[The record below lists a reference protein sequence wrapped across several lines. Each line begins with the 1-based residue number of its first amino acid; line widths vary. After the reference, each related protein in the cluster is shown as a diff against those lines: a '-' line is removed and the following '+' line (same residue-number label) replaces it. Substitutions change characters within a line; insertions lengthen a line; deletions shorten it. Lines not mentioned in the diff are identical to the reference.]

1 MESDTVPRFSVEMMY
16 DEITCHHAENQS
28 NIFTNICNTPDMIL
42 RLLEY
47 LKRAG
52 IVAVDLEVIFMVIGK
67 MHELYR

>member
-16 DEITCHHAENQS
+16 DEITRQHAENQS